1 MCDRNKHSWVD
12 LLREP
17 KSRIVSAQQSR
28 ESSASW
34 QKVLF
39 IDRFFLLIYYYSP
52 SETGLWEEI
61 LPTEKKIR
69 FSLKEM
75 FQLIFLGMFWM
86 SLLKGD
92 LFLSRC
98 WRLSALLC
106 CAEKILDFG
115 SLKISTQ
122 GCLFLSHIVR
132 SLCALL
138 GGLERCVYSSC
149 YFVSRFCPK
158 NLRRWEMKWRNLLSS
173 CLLSSCFQDWNR
185 TWQTH
190 NPDLTPCFQNT
201 VLVWIP
207 CLYLWLFAPFYILY
221 LKRNDRGYICMT
233 HLNRAKTVSINE

>member
-1 MCDRNKHSWVD
+1 
-12 LLREP
+12 
-17 KSRIVSAQQSR
+17 
-28 ESSASW
+28 
-34 QKVLF
+34 
-39 IDRFFLLIYYYSP
+39 
-52 SETGLWEEI
+52 
-61 LPTEKKIR
+61 
-69 FSLKEM
+69 
-75 FQLIFLGMFWM
+75 MFWM

-158 NLRRWEMKWRNLLSS
+158 NLRRWEMKWRNLFSHVFCPHVFRIGTGHGKHTIQTWHHVS
-173 CLLSSCFQDWNR
+173 RTQFWFWYPASTSGCLHHSTSYTSKEMTVDTYAWPTSTEPKQWV
-185 TWQTH
+185 
-190 NPDLTPCFQNT
+190 LTNSISGT
-201 VLVWIP
+201 M
-207 CLYLWLFAPFYILY
+207 LF
-221 LKRNDRGYICMT
+221 M
-233 HLNRAKTVSINE
+233 